1 MTASCSLHIFL
12 SFYLLASLPIRRDAA
27 FGLLGCNPL
36 GDPIFYEAPFSM
48 LLHLHTGICILPPL
62 FGHL

>member
-36 GDPIFYEAPFSM
+36 EDPIF
-48 LLHLHTGICILPPL
+48 
-62 FGHL
+62 